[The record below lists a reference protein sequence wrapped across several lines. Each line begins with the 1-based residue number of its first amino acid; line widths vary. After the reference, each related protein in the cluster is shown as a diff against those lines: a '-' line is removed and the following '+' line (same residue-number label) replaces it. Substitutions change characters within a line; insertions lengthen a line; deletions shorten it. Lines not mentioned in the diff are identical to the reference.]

1 MPTYDDLQSKL
12 SGLHFAQESL
22 TKGEREILHLAEA
35 MLRQRDADL
44 LAATQEVERLRKL
57 VGEAVGYASRL
68 AARDPDDDT
77 CVQCGRW
84 LGISGHQCGLLRER
98 LAAIRRAA
106 GVEGKGE

>member
-1 MPTYDDLQSKL
+1 MPTYDDLQDKL

-57 VGEAVGYASRL
+57 VGEACDVV
-68 AARDPDDDT
+68 PD
-77 CVQCGRW
+77 RW
-84 LGISGHQCGLLRER
+84 LNGNERDR
-98 LAAIRRAA
+98 LAAIRHAA